1 MSYFIAGYSEIHI
14 FDRKLLPLVYVKI
27 VVVHKVEEPLYDM
40 LSNDIRPNDVVF
52 ITDLDD
58 LPKPDELAEHLGL
71 TPKDQILVVFD
82 DCMADK
88 HQDMITQFYI
98 RGRKSNISSFYLSQK
113 FYAIPNEIRAQFNY
127 LLVLKFSDNR
137 EIKSVLRQYGLEVT
151 PKEIMK
157 MYNVAVALQFGFL
170 KIDIYNPDPKCKCS
184 KGFKMISV
192 FCRFYFIDYLEK
204 LFILFS

>member
-1 MSYFIAGYSEIHI
+1 MVGFGGGLVAPSGIGKTNI
-14 FDRKLLPLVYVKI
+14 LLNLIELSKDMFAKI
-27 VVVHKVEEPLYDM
+27 VVHKVEEPLYDM
-40 LSNDIRPNDVVF
+40 LSNDILPNDVVF

-88 HQDMITQFYI
+88 HQDMITQYYI

-127 LLVLKFSDNR
+127 LLVLKFSDSR

-170 KIDIYNPDPKCKCS
+170 KIDIYNPDPKYKYS
-184 KGFKMISV
+184 KGFND
-192 FCRFYFIDYLEK
+192 FCFL
-204 LFILFS
+204 